1 MTTVRDFG
9 WRTSMADAEI
19 ADTELLLDEPK
30 RFVHQRLIMPDG
42 EKLDWYYVDTRASVM
57 VVPVLGNGQLVLVR
71 QYRHNLGRYT
81 LEFPAGE
88 VSEGE
93 APEEAALR
101 ELAEETGY
109 ALTGGGS
116 LRPLGTFYSL
126 PSETN
131 KLTHVFLAAPV
142 VNAGPAVKDTEVERY
157 FNMSV
162 IIMPPGLVRTSVGD
176 TVAGTETITALMLAR
191 EALGNA

>member
-1 MTTVRDFG
+1 MTAVRDYG
-9 WRTSMADAEI
+9 WRTSMADAEV

-57 VVPVLGNGQLVLVR
+57 VVPVLGNGQLVLVH

-88 VSEGE
+88 TEEGE
-93 APEEAALR
+93 TPEEAALR
-101 ELAEETGY
+101 ELREETGF
-109 ALTGGGS
+109 ALGPGGA

-131 KLTHVFLAAPV
+131 KLTHLFVAGPV
-142 VNAGPAVKDTEVERY
+142 VKAGPALKDEEIERY

-162 IIMPPGLVRTSVGD
+162 TIMPPSLVLESVGD

-191 EALGNA
+191 EALAGD